1 MQAAEPW
8 YLPILN
14 PLLSALV
21 GAAVVYYFGIRQL
34 VIQRRSAFRERQLA
48 EFYAPLAGIRKQIL
62 AKSELRLKI
71 SEAANAAWHDIC
83 ESYEDRPMLDDEQRF
98 APFEKIIN
106 YNNEQLKAELVPK
119 YREMLALFTDRYHLA
134 EPDTRTFYQEF
145 LEFVE
150 IWNRWLADSLPT
162 EVLEKLEH
170 TEEKVKPFYEHLE
183 SKMQQLQDEIAR
195 G

>member
-1 MQAAEPW
+1 MPAAEPW

-34 VIQRRSAFRERQLA
+34 IIQRRSEFRERQLA

-71 SEAANAAWHDIC
+71 SEAANAAWHGIC
-83 ESYEDRPMLDDEQRF
+83 ESYGDRPMLDNEQRF
-98 APFEKIIN
+98 APFKKIIE

-119 YREMLALFTDRYHLA
+119 YREMLTLFTDRYHLA
-134 EPDTRTFYQEF
+134 APDTRAFYQEF

-150 IWNRWLADSLPT
+150 IWNRWLADSLPA
-162 EVLEKLEH
+162 EVLEKLGH